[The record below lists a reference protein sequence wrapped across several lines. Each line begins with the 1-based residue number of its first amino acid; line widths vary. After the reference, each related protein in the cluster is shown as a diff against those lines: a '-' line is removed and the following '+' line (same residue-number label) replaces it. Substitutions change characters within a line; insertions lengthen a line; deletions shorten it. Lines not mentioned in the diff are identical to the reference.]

1 MKKLAAGILS
11 AVGAVILGY
20 GIFGIVSK
28 LKKTV
33 SYSYSVIGSADGP
46 TSVFIAGKVGD
57 GLWWTM
63 IAIGGAILGLAVA
76 LLVAIIRKN
85 KK

>member
-1 MKKLAAGILS
+1 MKKLAAGVLS

-20 GIFGIVSK
+20 GIFGIVSI
-28 LKKTV
+28 KKAV

-57 GLWWTM
+57 GLWWTL

-76 LLVAIIRKN
+76 LLVAIAGKS